1 MENASIIS
9 RLMRRP
15 SSWWHQFR
23 TWQRTPISVAPLR
36 DEQHVCLNCGDSFD
50 GNFCPRCGQ
59 DAKTKRFTLR
69 GAFLHMIDVWGLG
82 TQGML
87 RTLWHLFWRPGY
99 MILDYLRGRRQS
111 YFSPFKTVF
120 VLAALTFVIAQ
131 MLPGEMIHADKV
143 SVNIDRAPYDEK
155 MGTAT
160 ATAEKLKEGMAHGI
174 DNLNYI
180 IQWQEDH
187 YAFSVIIGCLL
198 LTLTSAMFF
207 RRPPTLPNATIVEH
221 FYINVLINCQVLVV
235 SLFYLFGR
243 YALTGTIN
251 FSMPTGVSVIIYT
264 LDYWQV
270 YGHTFW
276 GTLWRSLLS
285 FFFYSLF
292 MLLAIVLY
300 FLIIGVMAAI

>member
-1 MENASIIS
+1 MRNASFIS

-23 TWQRTPISVAPLR
+23 TWQRSPISVAPLR

-59 DAKTKRFTLR
+59 DGKTKRFTLR
-69 GAFLHMIDVWGLG
+69 GALLHMIDVWGLG
-82 TQGML
+82 TQGLL
-87 RTLWHLFWRPGY
+87 RTLWHLMWRPGY

-120 VLAALTFVIAQ
+120 VLAALIFVIAQ
-131 MLPGEMIHADKV
+131 MLPGEMIHPNKV
-143 SVNIDRAPYDEK
+143 KVDFEKVTVDSDMDAP
-155 MGTAT
+155 TAK
-160 ATAEKLKEGMAHGI
+160 KLEEGMTHGI
-174 DNLNYI
+174 ENLNDI

-187 YAFSVIIGCLL
+187 YAFSVIMGCLL
-198 LTLTSAMFF
+198 LTLTCAMFF
-207 RRPPTLPNATIVEH
+207 RHPPTLPNVTIIEH
-221 FYINVLINCQVLVV
+221 FYINVFINCQLLVL
-235 SLFYLFGR
+235 SLFYLFAR

-251 FSMPTGVSVIIYT
+251 FSMATSVNVMIYT

-270 YGHTFW
+270 YGHTLW
-276 GTLWRSLLS
+276 GTLWRCLLS